1 MTVNAGLCALE
12 ERPGDRPATSPE
24 IPHQQLDQIAPVE
37 LQEELWR
44 RMAGLDHVRTG
55 ASVVSL
61 PETRALHLDPGH
73 AFGPDSAFVRDSTEF
88 AHLHGARDGSLH
100 ALLPEGEAADI
111 VAKGWGEFHPLV
123 ASGHCPPTLLLLYG
137 PRDEEEL
144 AVVWRLVC
152 RSHAFAS
159 GQIL

>member
-1 MTVNAGLCALE
+1 M
-12 ERPGDRPATSPE
+12 ERPGDRPVTSPE
-24 IPHQQLDQIAPVE
+24 IPHQQLDQIAPAE

-44 RMAGLDHVRTG
+44 RMADLDHVRTG

-73 AFGPDSAFVRDSTEF
+73 AFRPDSAFVRDSTEF

-100 ALLPEGEAADI
+100 ALLPEGEAAEV

-123 ASGHCPPTLLLLYG
+123 HTGHCPPTLLMVYG
-137 PRDEEEL
+137 PRDPEEL
-144 AVVWRLVC
+144 EVVWDLVR
-152 RSHAFAS
+152 RSHAFAA
-159 GQIL
+159 GQVL